1 MISQD
6 NLTLQSVN
14 GGMGGGGG
22 GGYYQLHLVIMLQP
36 TVLIGL
42 SNCHVLKVFELMK

>member
-14 GGMGGGGG
+14 GGMGGWGGN
-22 GGYYQLHLVIMLQP
+22 YQLHLVIMLQP